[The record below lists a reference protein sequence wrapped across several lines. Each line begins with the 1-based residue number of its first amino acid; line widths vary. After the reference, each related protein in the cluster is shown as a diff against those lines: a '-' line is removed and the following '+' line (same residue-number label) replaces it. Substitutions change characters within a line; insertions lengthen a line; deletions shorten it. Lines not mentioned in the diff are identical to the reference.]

1 MKNNNALAS
10 EQYIHSTQAQQ
21 KLYKRTL
28 FIVLMSQI
36 FGGAGLAA
44 GITVGALLAKDMLGS
59 ASVAGLPSALFT
71 LGSAL
76 AAFIVGQLSQRY
88 GRRYGLS
95 FGFITGG
102 IGAIGVIIAANLN
115 SIVLLFLALFVY
127 GAGTSTNL
135 QARYA
140 GTDLANDKQRATA
153 TSIAMVATTFGAVA
167 GPNLVTPMGKVA
179 IALNMPALAGPFILA
194 AVAYILAGLT
204 LFIFLR
210 PDPLLVAKA
219 IAFEQQKQQHKLTET
234 TIAVNNKI
242 NRIGIFVGAL
252 VLVLSHVIMVA
263 IMTMTPIHMQGHG
276 SNLSAIGMVIGLHV
290 AAMYLPSLG
299 TGLLVDKIGRTFV
312 VIGSGIIL
320 ATAGLVAAFAP
331 GDSLLWLTVA
341 LVLLGLG
348 WNFGLI
354 SGTAII
360 IDSTT
365 IHNRA
370 KIQGSIDVWVAL
382 GGSAGSLLSGVIVAY
397 SSYAFLG
404 SIGTYLALLFVPLVM
419 WARFKAKNQGLQ
431 SIQS

>member
-1 MKNNNALAS
+1 MMKNSSAEFDKYVS
-10 EQYIHSTQAQQ
+10 STEEQQ

-28 FIVLMSQI
+28 IIVLMSQM

-44 GITVGALLAKDMLGS
+44 GITVGALLAKDMLGTE
-59 ASVAGLPSALFT
+59 SVAGLPSALFT

-76 AAFIVGQLSQRY
+76 AAFIVGRVSQRF

-95 FGFITGG
+95 FGFIAGG
-102 IGAIGVIIAANLN
+102 IGALGVILAANIN
-115 SIVLLFLALFVY
+115 SIALLFIALFIY

-140 GTDLANDKQRATA
+140 GTDLASEKQRATA
-153 TSIAMVATTFGAVA
+153 TSIAMVATTLGAVA

-179 IALNMPALAGPFILA
+179 TAINMPALTGPFMLA

-204 LFIFLR
+204 LFFYLR

-219 IAFEQQKQQHKLTET
+219 IADRQQKIQQQTSKTVFAEQNKL
-234 TIAVNNKI
+234 NK
-242 NRIGIFVGAL
+242 IGIFVGAL

-276 SNLSAIGMVIGLHV
+276 SSMSAIGMVIGLHV

-299 TGLLVDKIGRTFV
+299 TGLLVDKMGRTFV
-312 VIGSGIIL
+312 VIASGVTL
-320 ATAGLVAAFAP
+320 ALAGLLAAFAP
-331 GDSLLWLTVA
+331 GDSLFWLTIA
-341 LVLLGLG
+341 LMLLGLG

-365 IHNRA
+365 IHTRA
-370 KIQGSIDVWVAL
+370 KTQGSVDVWVAL

-397 SSYAFLG
+397 SSYAYLG
-404 SIGTYLALLFVPLVM
+404 FIGTYLALLLVPVVL
-419 WARFKAKNQGLQ
+419 WARMKQKKNM
-431 SIQS
+431 IA

>member
-1 MKNNNALAS
+1 MVNKLSVAT
-10 EQYIHSTQAQQ
+10 EHYVHSTNAQQ

-28 FIVLMSQI
+28 LIILMSQI

-44 GITVGALLAKDMLGS
+44 GITVGALLAKDMLGTES
-59 ASVAGLPSALFT
+59 FAGLPATLFT

-76 AAFIVGQLSQRY
+76 SAFIVGQLSQRL

-95 FGFITGG
+95 FGFIAGG
-102 IGAIGVIIAANLN
+102 IGAIGVIIAANIN

-140 GTDLANDKQRATA
+140 GTDLANEKQRATA

-167 GPNLVTPMGKVA
+167 GPNLVTPMGEVA
-179 IALNMPALAGPFILA
+179 KALNMPALVGPFILA
-194 AVAYILAGLT
+194 AVAYILAGFT

-210 PDPLLVAKA
+210 PDPLLIAKA
-219 IAFEQQKQQHKLTET
+219 IAAEQYKQQSKIAET
-234 TIAVNNKI
+234 STTTNSRV
-242 NRIGIFVGAL
+242 NRIGVFIGAL

-276 SNLSAIGMVIGLHV
+276 NGLSAIGMVIGLHV

-299 TGLLVDKIGRTFV
+299 TGLLVDKVGRTFI
-312 VIGSGIIL
+312 VIASGFIL
-320 ATAGLVAAFAP
+320 AAAGLVAAFAP

-341 LVLLGLG
+341 LILLGLG

-365 IHNRA
+365 IHSRA
-370 KIQGSIDVWVAL
+370 KTQGSVDVWVAL
-382 GGSAGSLLSGVIVAY
+382 GGSAGSLLSGIVVAY
-397 SSYAFLG
+397 TSYAILG
-404 SIGTYLALLFVPLVM
+404 FIGMYLALLLVPVVV
-419 WARFKAKNQGLQ
+419 WTKYKSKSEFN
-431 SIQS
+431 

>member
-1 MKNNNALAS
+1 MNYKDSAVVN
-10 EQYIHSTQAQQ
+10 QYVQTTEAQQ

-28 FIVLMSQI
+28 IIVLMSQI

-44 GITVGALLAKDMLGS
+44 GITVGALLAKDVLGTES
-59 ASVAGLPSALFT
+59 FAGLPAALFT

-76 AAFIVGQLSQRY
+76 AAFIVGQLSQRF

-95 FGFITGG
+95 FGFIAGG
-102 IGAIGVIIAANLN
+102 IGAIGVIIAANIN
-115 SIVLLFLALFVY
+115 SVALLFIALFVY

-140 GTDLANDKQRATA
+140 GTDLANEKQRATA

-179 IALNMPALAGPFILA
+179 EAISMPSLAGPFILA
-194 AVAYILAGLT
+194 AIAYILAGLT

-219 IAFEQQKQQHKLTET
+219 IAAKQQEQHKVAGKARSVQSE
-234 TIAVNNKI
+234 VN
-242 NRIGIFVGAL
+242 RLGVFVGAL

-276 SNLSAIGMVIGLHV
+276 SSLSAIGMVIGLHV

-299 TGLLVDKIGRTFV
+299 TGLLVDKIGRTFI
-312 VIGSGIIL
+312 VIASGVTL
-320 ATAGLVAAFAP
+320 AVAGLVAAFAP
-331 GDSLLWLTVA
+331 GDSLFWLSIA
-341 LVLLGLG
+341 LMLLGLG

-365 IHNRA
+365 INNRA
-370 KIQGSIDVWVAL
+370 KTQGSVDVTVAL
-382 GGSAGSLLSGVIVAY
+382 GGSAGSLLSGVVVAY
-397 SSYAFLG
+397 SSYAMLG
-404 SIGTYLALLFVPLVM
+404 FIGLCLALLLVPVVI
-419 WARFKAKNQGLQ
+419 WARIKQKNNMA
-431 SIQS
+431 I

>member
-1 MKNNNALAS
+1 MVNKS
-10 EQYIHSTQAQQ
+10 SITMEQYVHSTNAQQ

-28 FIVLMSQI
+28 LIVLMSQI

-44 GITVGALLAKDMLGS
+44 GITVGALLAKDMLGTES
-59 ASVAGLPSALFT
+59 FAGLPSALFT

-76 AAFIVGQLSQRY
+76 SAFIVGQLSQRL

-95 FGFITGG
+95 FGFIAGG
-102 IGAIGVIIAANLN
+102 IGAIGVIIAANMN

-140 GTDLANDKQRATA
+140 GTDLANEKQRATA

-167 GPNLVTPMGKVA
+167 GPNLVTPMGEVA
-179 IALNMPALAGPFILA
+179 KALNMPALVGPFILA
-194 AVAYILAGLT
+194 AVAYTLAGLT

-210 PDPLLVAKA
+210 PDPLLIAKA
-219 IAFEQQKQQHKLTET
+219 IAAEQHKQQSKMADASVT
-234 TIAVNNKI
+234 TNSHV
-242 NRIGIFVGAL
+242 NRIGIFIGAL

-276 SNLSAIGMVIGLHV
+276 SSLSAIGMVIGLHV

-299 TGLLVDKIGRTFV
+299 TGLLVDKVGRTFV
-312 VIGSGIIL
+312 VIASGVIL
-320 ATAGLVAAFAP
+320 AAAGLVAAFAP

-341 LVLLGLG
+341 LILLGLG

-365 IHNRA
+365 IHSRA
-370 KIQGSIDVWVAL
+370 KTQGSVDVWVAL
-382 GGSAGSLLSGVIVAY
+382 GGSAGSLLSGVVVAY
-397 SSYAFLG
+397 TSYAILG
-404 SIGTYLALLFVPLVM
+404 FIGMYLALLLVSVVV
-419 WARFKAKNQGLQ
+419 WTKYKAKSNFN
-431 SIQS
+431 